1 MKNKKYNVVDLFSG
15 CGGISAGFRN
25 TGRVEIK
32 GAISKYGLVVSASR
46 LLLYDSNPPKDY
58 QVFELDS
65 SSHIIAK
72 NDLMKSKGYPDVKP
86 DREYLLYVI
95 TEEAEVKPYF
105 DVESLR
111 QTYAPKLRKGSPF
124 FVTI

>member
-58 QVFELDS
+58 
-65 SSHIIAK
+65 
-72 NDLMKSKGYPDVKP
+72 
-86 DREYLLYVI
+86 
-95 TEEAEVKPYF
+95 
-105 DVESLR
+105 
-111 QTYAPKLRKGSPF
+111 
-124 FVTI
+124 

>member
-1 MKNKKYNVVDLFSG
+1 MCCTTS
-15 CGGISAGFRN
+15 
-25 TGRVEIK
+25 
-32 GAISKYGLVVSASR
+32 GLVVSAFR
-46 LLLYDSNPPKDY
+46 LLLYDSKNPKEY

-65 SSHIIAK
+65 SIHIIAK
-72 NDLMKSKGYPDVKP
+72 NDLMKTKGYHDLKP

-95 TEEAEVKPYF
+95 TEEAGVKPYF

>member
-1 MKNKKYNVVDLFSG
+1 MSYWDIDSKN
-15 CGGISAGFRN
+15 
-25 TGRVEIK
+25 
-32 GAISKYGLVVSASR
+32 
-46 LLLYDSNPPKDY
+46 PKEY

-65 SSHIIAK
+65 YNHIIAK
-72 NDLMKSKGYPDVKP
+72 YDLMKSKGYPNLKP

-95 TEEAEVKPYF
+95 TEEAGVKPYF

-124 FVTI
+124 FVNI